1 VTDVSALPQKIA
13 VVLRDDLPSWQA
25 LNATAFLSGAVAGH
39 RPDLLGEAYADGD
52 GTRYLSTFGI
62 PIMVYAA
69 PGPLLGAVRERAVGR
84 VLGTAIFTDAMFTTG
99 NDVDNRG
106 VVAAV
111 AGSDLVLAGLAL
123 VGPRNAVDKSVKG
136 AVLHP

>member
-1 VTDVSALPQKIA
+1 MTDASTPPQKIA

-25 LNATAFLSGAVAGH
+25 LNAAAFLSGAVAGD
-39 RPDLLGEAYADGD
+39 RPDLLGEPYTDADG
-52 GTRYLSTFGI
+52 TAYLSTFGI

-69 PGPLLGAVRERAVGR
+69 TGSVLRAVRERAVARG
-84 VLGTAIFTDAMFTTG
+84 LGTAVFTDAMFSTG
-99 NDVDNRG
+99 NDVDNRA

-111 AGSDLVLAGLAL
+111 AGPELVLAGLAL

>member
-1 VTDVSALPQKIA
+1 MTDVSAPPQKIA

-52 GTRYLSTFGI
+52 GTAYLSTFGI

-69 PGPLLGAVRERAVGR
+69 
-84 VLGTAIFTDAMFTTG
+84 
-99 NDVDNRG
+99 
-106 VVAAV
+106 V
-111 AGSDLVLAGLAL
+111 AGPDLVLAGLAV

>member
-1 VTDVSALPQKIA
+1 VTDVSAPPQKIA

-25 LNATAFLSGAVAGH
+25 LTATAFLSGAVAGH

-52 GTRYLSTFGI
+52 GTANLSTFGI

-69 PGPLLGAVRERAVGR
+69 PGPLLGAIRVRAVGR
-84 VLGTAIFTDAMFTTG
+84 GLGTAVFTDEMFSTG
-99 NDVDNRG
+99 NDVDNRA
-106 VVAAV
+106 VVAAF
-111 AGSDLVLAGLAL
+111 AGADLVLAGLAL

-136 AVLHP
+136 AALHR